1 MARVELVLIFVKV
14 GQVDTVN
21 ERYQADIFLQAR
33 WREPLLDAM
42 WNKTSLKSK
51 SNWQTN
57 PSIENPFTDLTS
69 KRQLNTVIFILFII
83 LHS

>member
-42 WNKTSLKSK
+42 WNKSSLKSK
-51 SNWQTN
+51 TNWQTN

-69 KRQLNTVIFILFII
+69 KRQLNTVIFILFI